1 MWNPRSASLIVLAL
15 GVTGCAVNPAT
26 GQRQLMLVSESQEIQ
41 MGQQSDPAVV
51 AQYGLY
57 PDEGLQTYIA
67 GLGARL
73 AARSERP
80 ELPWTFRLV
89 DDPVI
94 NAFALPGGF
103 IYVTRGI
110 LAYFNSEAELASV
123 MGHEIGHVT
132 ARHSAHQM
140 SQQQI
145 AQVGL
150 IAGVVFLPEDWSNL
164 ALGVGGAGL
173 QLLFLKFSRDDESQ
187 ADDLGMRYLVR
198 ADYDA
203 REMPGVYAMLARVS
217 SAGSSGSAGA
227 ARMPE
232 WLSTH
237 PDPLNREQR
246 MLQHLDTLGQNG
258 TVVNRD
264 AYLRRLDGLVY
275 GVNPR
280 EGFFRETAFLHPD
293 LRFRLD
299 FPTGWKT
306 ANYKAG
312 VVAASQE
319 DDARMQLTL
328 AEGASADAAARTFAA
343 QEGLQAGPARPA
355 TVHGLRTVSLNF
367 TAATEQTQLRGLA
380 TFIEYGG
387 NVYELIGYTA
397 EANWARYQGTFVA
410 AHGSFAELTDQA
422 ALRVQP
428 LRLSIVTLDAAM
440 TLQRFHQRYPS
451 QVPVDDVARLN
462 GVEAGATLPRGTLVK
477 RVVGGPLP

>member
-1 MWNPRSASLIVLAL
+1 MRSVRYLPLAAVAL
-15 GVTGCAVNPAT
+15 GAAGCAVNPAT
-26 GQRQLMLVSESQEIQ
+26 GQHQLMLVTESQEIQ
-41 MGQQSDPAVV
+41 MGRESDPAVI

-57 PDEGLQTYIA
+57 PDEGLQAYVA
-67 GLGARL
+67 GIGQRL

-89 DDPVI
+89 DDPAV
-94 NAFALPGGF
+94 NAFALPGGY

-132 ARHSAHQM
+132 ARHSAQQM
-140 SQQQI
+140 TQQQI

-150 IAGVVFLPEDWSNL
+150 LAGAIFLPQDWSNL
-164 ALGVGGAGL
+164 ALSVGGAGL

-187 ADDLGMRYLVR
+187 ADDLGMRYMVR

-203 REMPGVYAMLARVS
+203 REMPGVYAMLDRVS
-217 SAGSSGSAGA
+217 SAGGGG
-227 ARMPE
+227 RMPQ

-246 MLQHLDTLGQNG
+246 MIQHLDTLQHDG
-258 TVVNRD
+258 TVVNHD
-264 AYLRRLDGLVY
+264 GYLRRLDGLVY

-280 EGFFRETAFLHPD
+280 EGFFRENVFLHPD

-299 FPTGWKT
+299 FPAGWKT
-306 ANYKAG
+306 ANYKGG
-312 VVAASQE
+312 VVAASPN

-328 AEGASADAAARTFAA
+328 SEGASAGAAAQVFGT
-343 QEGLQAGPARPA
+343 QEGIQAGAPRA
-355 TVHGLRTVSLNF
+355 TTIHGLRAASLEF
-367 TAATEQTQLRGLA
+367 TATSNQTTLQGLA

-387 NVYELIGYTA
+387 NVYELLGYSTS
-397 EANWARYQGTFVA
+397 A
-410 AHGSFAELTDQA
+410 AWGSYRSTISASHGSFAELTDQT

-428 LRLSIVTLDAAM
+428 LKLAIVQLDAAM
-440 TLQRFHQRYPS
+440 TLQRFNQRYPS
-451 QVPVDDVARLN
+451 QVPVDELARLN
-462 GVEAGATLPRGTLVK
+462 AVEATATMPRGALVK